1 MSKAKPKDQD
11 QARRE
16 SLEAQFQQ
24 GEQARKLK
32 GNRYFNRVLS
42 EYREALE
49 RNVLALSP
57 MEQDKF
63 SACRSQLMALEAI
76 VKRVDGDIANGDK
89 AQAEL
94 SGEMKK
100 VRRVS

>member
-1 MSKAKPKDQD
+1 MGKDQD

-16 SLEAQFQQ
+16 TLEAQFQQ

-32 GNRYFNRVLS
+32 GNRYFGKLLK
-42 EYREALE
+42 EYREGLE
-49 RNVLALSP
+49 SNILALSP

-63 SACRSQLMALEAI
+63 SACRSQVMVLEAI
-76 VKRVDGDIANGDK
+76 ENKIDGDIAQGGK

-94 SGEMKK
+94 SGDVKK